1 MASGGTFE
9 RVYRASRF
17 LLVLE
22 FIYLPMERTF
32 ALGGAI
38 VFVSAPLVVLL
49 DVQQLSWP
57 EVLLT
62 MAGAGV
68 FAWWG
73 GSTSYRQLA
82 DLFRGAKAFEGR
94 VDDVV
99 TTTERSGKGGSYPVL
114 VFQVAGHS
122 FRVSH
127 PRQELSSAVLCGVRA
142 RVLEAPGTRTV
153 REVWVL
159 RD

>member
-1 MASGGTFE
+1 MASGGSFE

-22 FIYLPMERTF
+22 FIYLPMEMTF

-73 GSTSYRQLA
+73 GSTTYRQLA

-94 VDDVV
+94 VADVV

-114 VFQVAGHS
+114 VVQVAGHS
-122 FRVSH
+122 VRVNH
-127 PRQELSSAVLCGVRA
+127 PRQALSSAVLCGVRV
-142 RVLEAPGTRTV
+142 RVLEAPGTNTV